1 MNRFAS
7 VFAMLI
13 VVFGIS
19 VATSFSIGISL
30 AVASALVAGAML
42 VHEVAFSTATS
53 GRAAAQFSQA
63 RQFFAN
69 VTAHTIRFSI
79 AALAIAW
86 TVASLQW
93 YA

>member
-30 AVASALVAGAML
+30 AVATALVAGAML
-42 VHEVAFSTATS
+42 VHEVAFSTGMS
-53 GRAAAQFSQA
+53 GRAAVQFSQA

>member
-30 AVASALVAGAML
+30 AVATALVAGAML
-42 VHEVAFSTATS
+42 VHEVAFS
-53 GRAAAQFSQA
+53 AAGHAAPQFSQA

>member
-13 VVFGIS
+13 VVFGVSI
-19 VATSFSIGISL
+19 ANSFSIGISL
-30 AVASALVAGAML
+30 AVATALAAGAML
-42 VHEVAFSTATS
+42 VHEVAFGTV
-53 GRAAAQFSQA
+53 GHAAAQVSQA